1 MWLWSYQKNG
11 VGFMT
16 ILFMALLTEKFRLG
30 MKWKS
35 MIVNVS
41 KEGRSDQS
49 FQEKIKFV
57 TILLAKWLIQEFGF
71 KTKSKY
77 VILGVWRERYGTNF
91 QKKKKKC
98 HYKLMI
104 LKNLRKS
111 TRKLRLHSCYWFLVQ
126 ETSRH

>member
-16 ILFMALLTEKFRLG
+16 ILFMALLTQEFRLG

-71 KTKSKY
+71 KMKSKY
-77 VILGVWRERYGTNF
+77 VIVGVWKERHGTNF
-91 QKKKKKC
+91 QKK
-98 HYKLMI
+98 I
-104 LKNLRKS
+104 
-111 TRKLRLHSCYWFLVQ
+111 
-126 ETSRH
+126 